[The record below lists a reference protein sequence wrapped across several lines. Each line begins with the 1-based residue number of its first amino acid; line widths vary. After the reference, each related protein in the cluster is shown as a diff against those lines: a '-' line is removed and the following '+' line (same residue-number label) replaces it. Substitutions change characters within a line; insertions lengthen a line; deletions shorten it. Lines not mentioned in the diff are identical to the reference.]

1 VIVMVEA
8 TASRRE
14 RVEGCLLGGAVGDAL
29 GAPLEFLSLSEI
41 RAQFGPAGLSDYAP
55 AYGRLGAVTDDTQ
68 MTLFTAEGLVL
79 AADALRDGDLEAVLG
94 SVYEAYLRW
103 LETQGGWAP
112 GVGFGRAGGRA
123 GSGGRGRSGGF
134 GGSSGFGRSSGRGG
148 SSGDPVERGE
158 HLERAEP
165 GGRGGSSGWLVGRP
179 ELRHRRGPGRTCL
192 SALGSGAMGTI
203 EAPINSSKGCGGIM
217 RVAPV
222 GLIGARD
229 PFRLGCAVAAIT
241 HGHPSGYLAAGFQAL
256 VLDAL
261 VGGASLEEA
270 IESARAELRR
280 WPDHG
285 ECLAA
290 VDGAVRLA
298 AEGRATP
305 ERVER
310 LGEGWVA
317 EEALAIALYCAL
329 TADGSFERGVLA
341 AANHSGDSDSTA
353 AIAGNLLGALLGRG
367 AIPERWLGPLEVR
380 EVVER
385 LAGELL
391 AAFPGEGA

>member
-1 VIVMVEA
+1 VIVMIEA
-8 TASRRE
+8 TPSRRE

-41 RAQFGPAGLSDYAP
+41 RARFGPAGLSDYAP

-112 GVGFGRAGGRA
+112 AVGLGG
-123 GSGGRGRSGGF
+123 
-134 GGSSGFGRSSGRGG
+134 SSGRGG
-148 SSGDPVERGE
+148 SSGDPVERRE
-158 HLERAEP
+158 DLERAEP
-165 GGRGGSSGWLVGRP
+165 GGRAWPSGWLVGRP
-179 ELRHRRGPGRTCL
+179 EVRHRRGPGRTCL
-192 SALGSGAMGTI
+192 SALGSGTMGTI

-256 VLDAL
+256 VVDAI

-270 IESARAELRR
+270 IESARAELLR
-280 WPDHG
+280 WPEHG

-298 AEGRATP
+298 AEGPATP

-367 AIPERWLGPLEVR
+367 AIPERWLEPLEVR

-385 LAGELL
+385 LAGELV